1 MSTLPMRSAPL
12 PLPPKVLQKKRQR
25 QRQKRIAQVCGY
37 SAAWGINLALLA
49 TISLMVALWWQP
61 FPHDWFAA
69 GTISLRIQ
77 DRNGRFMHEEPA
89 ANDRFGTWL
98 PGDRLPSAIRIA
110 TLAAE
115 DHRLYRHHG
124 VDPWAVLRALWSNTS
139 KGRRISGAST
149 LSMQLV
155 RQLRPAARTYANK
168 IKEMYWALVLQRD
181 LEAEGILREY
191 LNRAP
196 YGNRVQGVQR
206 ASLLYFDRPASDLSL
221 AQAAFLAALPWSPS
235 QLNPFRL
242 SGQRKAWKRAQRI
255 LKRARTLGLITQ
267 RQYLEALGDPLH
279 LRQKPR
285 RSIESVHLTEQI
297 AAAWKRQSA
306 PSLRRQIAT
315 IRTTID
321 LRLQKSTARILRQH
335 LSQLTSYG
343 VGTGAVIV
351 IDHRSGEILAYVGSH
366 AYLDKEKHGAIDY
379 VRTPRAPGSTL
390 KPFIY
395 IQAIQ
400 TRQYT
405 GATLLSDISA
415 SFLWKKGA
423 YHPQNYDDRS
433 LGPLRMRVALGNSRN
448 IPALHA
454 LAKVGVPEVL
464 QQLRKVGMHHYD
476 KSAGYYGLG
485 LALGGG
491 AESLLN
497 LTRAYAVLARSG
509 QSLPLRWLHQA
520 RDSLQRPV
528 PTTQW
533 RGHLLTPPLAKEQ
546 ILPKEATQMIAH
558 ILADPI
564 ARLPSFGRYSAL
576 ELPFPT
582 AVKTG
587 TSQGHRDA
595 WTLGF
600 SDRVTVGCWVG
611 NHDQRR
617 MRRVSGGIGCGSI
630 FREVMIEAMKHL
642 EPEKPIQPPQPPAAW
657 KHKMICAMSGFP
669 ASSQCPGTV
678 EEWFPPTHKHLH
690 EHCPFHRNLRI
701 DPRNGLLAG
710 STCSS
715 KETIERPFVLVPPA
729 YQLWAHVMQL
739 PQPPHRYSP
748 ACPPKQAASSRT
760 LWMSIR
766 SPTDGARYILDE
778 TIPSDYSTLSLE
790 VDISKPIDSVIWYAN
805 GHEIGRKSWPYR
817 MRWPLRRGQFRIF
830 ATTPDGRFRS
840 PPVIVSV
847 R

>member
-1 MSTLPMRSAPL
+1 MSTSPLRPPPL
-12 PLPPKVLQKKRQR
+12 PLPRDVLQKKARR
-25 QRQKRIAQVCGY
+25 LKRRRIGRLCFF
-37 SAAWGINLALLA
+37 SMIWGVNLALFG
-49 TISLMVALWWQP
+49 LMVLMWAVWRQP
-61 FPHDWFAA
+61 YPHEWFAA

-77 DRNGRFMHEEPA
+77 DRDGRFLHEEPA

-98 PGDRLPSAIRIA
+98 PGDRLPRSIRIA

-124 VDPWAVLRALWSNTS
+124 VDAWAVLRAVWSNTT
-139 KGRRISGAST
+139 KGRRVSGAST
-149 LSMQLV
+149 LAMQLV
-155 RQLRPAARTYANK
+155 RQLRPASRTYSNK

-181 LEAEGILREY
+181 LGAEGIMREY

-206 ASLLYFDRPASDLSL
+206 AALLYFDRPASDLSL

-235 QLNPFRL
+235 LLNPFRL
-242 SGQRKAWKRAQRI
+242 SGQRRAWKRAKHI
-255 LKRARTLGLITQ
+255 LQRARILGLITQ
-267 RQYLEALGDPLH
+267 TMYLEALGDPLH
-279 LRQKPR
+279 LRKKPR
-285 RSIESVHLTEQI
+285 RSIESVHLTAQI
-297 AAAWKRQSA
+297 AASWKRQ
-306 PSLRRQIAT
+306 PTTPLRRQIAT
-315 IRTTID
+315 IRTTLD
-321 LRLQKSTARILRQH
+321 RKLQKAAAQILRQH
-335 LSQLTSYG
+335 LADLRSYG
-343 VGTGAVIV
+343 AGTGAVVV
-351 IDHRSGEILAYVGSH
+351 IDHHSGDILAYVGSH

-395 IQAIQ
+395 AQAID

-454 LAKVGVPEVL
+454 LAKAGVPEVL
-464 QQLRKVGMHHYD
+464 QRLRKLGMHHYN
-476 KSAGYYGLG
+476 KNAGYYGLG
-485 LALGGG
+485 LALGSG

-497 LTRAYAVLARSG
+497 LTRAYAVLARG
-509 QSLPLRWLHQA
+509 GKSLRVRWLHQA

-528 PTTQW
+528 PTEQW
-533 RGHLLTPPLAKEQ
+533 KGHLLTPPLAPEQ
-546 ILPKEATQMIAH
+546 LLPKDAAQIVAH

-600 SDRVTVGCWVG
+600 SDRVTVGCWIG

-617 MRRVSGGIGCGSI
+617 MRHVSGGMGCGPI
-630 FREVMIEAMKHL
+630 FRAVMLEAMKRM
-642 EPEKPIQPPQPPAAW
+642 EPEKPVQPPQPPSTW
-657 KHKMICAMSGFP
+657 KHTMICALSGFP
-669 ASSQCPGTV
+669 ASSQCPGAV
-678 EEWFPPTHKHLH
+678 EEWFPPAHKHLH
-690 EHCPFHRNLRI
+690 QRCPFHKNLRI
-701 DPRNGLLAG
+701 DRRNGLLAG
-710 STCSS
+710 PTCDPQH
-715 KETIERPFVLVPPA
+715 TLQRPFVLVPPA
-729 YQLWAHVMQL
+729 YQLWAHIMQL
-739 PQPPHRYSP
+739 SQPPHRYSP
-748 ACPPKQAASSRT
+748 ACPPAHKTSDPS
-760 LWMSIR
+760 LSLHIR
-766 SPTDGARYILDE
+766 SPTNGARYIFDE

-790 VDISKPIDSVIWYAN
+790 VDVSRPVDSIVWYAN

-817 MRWPLRRGQFRIF
+817 MRWPLRRGTFRLF

-840 PPVIVSV
+840 PPVLVSI